1 MQLLI
6 VADYEYVRVTASD
19 LMKVIVGKTLN
30 NVVKDVAAVL
40 IDNGDGD
47 ITPLVKFV
55 TQTGAIVQE
64 DPATSSMTKPEE
76 SLMVA
81 VY

>member
-1 MQLLI
+1 
-6 VADYEYVRVTASD
+6 VRLTVSD
-19 LMKVIVGKTLN
+19 LMKVIDGKTLN
-30 NVVKDVAAVL
+30 NVVKAVTVVL
-40 IDNGDGD
+40 MVSGDGD
-47 ITPLVKFV
+47 INPLVKLV

-76 SLMVA
+76 SLIVA